1 MSKNLTPRYIVI
13 GLVLAW
19 ALMTLWP
26 SVKYQ
31 MLSPSD
37 IEEMREMGTLESLEN
52 DIIKQGLDLKGGI
65 YIVLE
70 VDLPTLVS
78 TLAINKDSKFEKTLS
93 DVRKS
98 LAENTQQDF
107 SLYLLIAFQ
116 LMDFDYHGI
125 MMWTMVQNRMI
136 SLPV

>member
-1 MSKNLTPRYIVI
+1 MNSSIRNRLLTILFVFGLGIYALLPSIRYAVMDDESISNL
-13 GLVLAW
+13 
-19 ALMTLWP
+19 
-26 SVKYQ
+26 S
-31 MLSPSD
+31 SD
-37 IEEMREMGTLESLEN
+37 QKDYFESRS
-52 DIIKQGLDLKGGI
+52 IKQGLDLKGGI

-107 SLYLLIAFQ
+107 WEKNLCGLK
-116 LMDFDYHGI
+116 
-125 MMWTMVQNRMI
+125 
-136 SLPV
+136 